1 MTSYGQRV
9 FFIIC
14 NYNGERNGAL
24 SRSLD
29 RLSEAKTPDTVVSVF
44 DNGSTDGSVEVLLRH
59 FGRGSDTSGHSS
71 GVGNTID
78 SLFLSGGNNGK
89 SRAMNALAENARI
102 AHGMEAMDVVVS
114 MDSDIAIMNSDF
126 IRDIG
131 KMFRAE
137 PRLGFMGFE
146 YYEDEGLTKVSPYN
160 RLERGVNISDGT
172 ISAFGREYREMC
184 DFAGRL
190 AGGLLAMRAG
200 MFMAVGGYPT
210 KTPLGRDLPV
220 YGGDDCLIEHA
231 LWRRYGGKCLFLFD
245 DRPQIFHPKETDAGY
260 QAWKDKSL
268 ADLGRVLNFE
278 SADRSED
285 RVEFQKVGYFEQKK
299 DR

>member
-1 MTSYGQRV
+1 MTSDGQRV

-29 RLSEAKTPDTVVSVF
+29 RLSAAKTPDTVVSVF
-44 DNGSTDGSVEVLLRH
+44 DNGSTDGSVDVLLRH
-59 FGRGSDTSGHSS
+59 FGNGSGTSGH
-71 GVGNTID
+71 GNCVGNTID

-102 AHGMEAMDVVVS
+102 AHGMTEMDVLVS
-114 MDSDIAIMNSDF
+114 MDSDIAIMNPDF
-126 IRDIG
+126 IRDMG
-131 KMFRAE
+131 RMFRSE

-146 YYEDEGLTKVSPYN
+146 YYEDEGLAKVSSYN
-160 RLERGVNISDGT
+160 RLERGVNLSDGT
-172 ISAFGREYREMC
+172 IAAFGREYREMC

-190 AGGLLAMRAG
+190 AGGILAMRAG
-200 MFMAVGGYPT
+200 MFLSVGGYPT
-210 KTPLGRDLPV
+210 KTPLGRDLPI

-231 LWRRYGGKCLFLFD
+231 LWRKYGGKCLFLFD
-245 DRPQIFHPKETDAGY
+245 DRPQIFHPKEADAGY
-260 QAWKDKSL
+260 QAWKDKTL

-278 SADRSED
+278 SADKSED

-299 DR
+299 DI